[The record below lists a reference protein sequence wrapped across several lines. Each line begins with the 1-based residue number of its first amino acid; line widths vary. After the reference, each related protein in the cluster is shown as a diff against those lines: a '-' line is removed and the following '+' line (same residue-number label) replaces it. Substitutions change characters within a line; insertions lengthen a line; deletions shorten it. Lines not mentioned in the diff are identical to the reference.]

1 MEKNTKSIK
10 VTFSNGDT
18 IATSIN
24 GSREEILAY
33 YKGQTFYLGEEEN
46 EMASKAILIQWLD

>member
-1 MEKNTKSIK
+1 MKSIK

-18 IATSIN
+18 ITTSIT

-33 YKGQTFYLGEEEN
+33 YKGHTFYLGEEEN
-46 EMASKAILIQWLD
+46 EIASKAISIQWLDY